1 MKNFITIL
9 MLLIF
14 TSVTFSQEKHAITV
28 DDLWNMKR
36 IGSYDIAPN
45 GYKIVFDLTTYDME
59 ENKGQTNIW
68 LINSDGTNPKLIIES
83 ASTPSFLN
91 DGSKIQYSK
100 KEQIF
105 ISNIDGTDEKQLT
118 DFYSGVSGAEL
129 SIDQGNLLFSSQV
142 YADCTTQECN
152 EKKDVE
158 RKESKVKAEIFTE
171 LMYRHWNDWRGPKIS
186 HLFMFNIE
194 NNIYTDLTLNSKSDV
209 PPLALG
215 SSKDFSF
222 SPTGTEVAFSM
233 NPDPILA
240 TSTNN
245 EIFTINLAE
254 VKENEKTPYKKISTS
269 AGNDNHPVYSP
280 DGKYL
285 AYCSMERAGF
295 EADKQRI
302 MLYNRITEETINLT
316 GNYDLSA
323 GQIVWA
329 KDSKSIYFTA
339 ANKIYNSIFKIEVT
353 SKLISTVVES
363 VVASSLMLS
372 SDGKTLYFKNQKST
386 LPYEI
391 FAVNT
396 DKSSFRKITD
406 VNGKLLSTI
415 EMNNVETFWC
425 EGAEEAKVQSILL
438 KPPFFESSKK
448 YPMMFLIHGG
458 PQGHW
463 EDDFHYRWNLQ
474 MFASQ
479 GYVVV
484 ATNPRGSTGYG
495 QKFTDEISG
504 DWGGKPYVD
513 LMNSYDYAVN
523 NYSYIDK
530 ENTFASGASYG
541 GYMINWI
548 EGHTDRFNALVCHA
562 GVFNLTSMYGT
573 TEELWF
579 PEWENGGTP
588 WENRALYEKW
598 SPHMFVE
605 NFKTPMLVAHGAND
619 FRVPFGQAM
628 ELFTAL
634 QKMNVESKLLYFP
647 DEYHF
652 VTKPQNAKLWWNTI
666 YEWLDQHKKEVSIP

>member
-1 MKNFITIL
+1 MKNFMTVLFLI
-9 MLLIF
+9 IF
-14 TSVTFSQEKHAITV
+14 TSLTIAQEKHALSV

-36 IGSYDIAPN
+36 IGSYDVSPDGN
-45 GYKIVFDLTTYDME
+45 KIVFDLTTYDME
-59 ENKGQTNIW
+59 KNKGQTNLW
-68 LINSDGTNPKLIIES
+68 LINNDGTNLKQIVES
-83 ASTPSFLN
+83 ASTPIFLN
-91 DGSKIQYSK
+91 DGSRIYYSK
-100 KEQIF
+100 NEQVF
-105 ISNIDGTDEKQLT
+105 TSKLDGSDEKQLT

-129 SIDQGNLLFSSQV
+129 SIDQNNLLFSSKV

-152 EKKDVE
+152 EKKDLE
-158 RKESKVKAEIFTE
+158 RTESKVKAEIFTE

-186 HLFMFNIE
+186 HLFMLDIE
-194 NNIYTDLTLNSKSDV
+194 KNIYTDLILNSKSDI

-222 SPTGTEVAFSM
+222 SPTGTEVAFAM
-233 NPDPILA
+233 NPDSILA

-245 EIFTINLAE
+245 EIFTINLVDVE
-254 VKENEKTPYKKISTS
+254 GNNKTPYTKISLS
-269 AGNDNHPVYSP
+269 KGNDNHPVYSP
-280 DGKYL
+280 NGKYL

-302 MLYNRITEETINLT
+302 MLYNRITKETINLT

-323 GQIVWA
+323 GQILWS

-339 ANKIYNSIFKIEVT
+339 ANKIYNSIFKIEVA
-353 SKLISTVVES
+353 SKLISTVIES
-363 VVASSLMLS
+363 VVAADLQLS
-372 SDGKTLYFKNQKST
+372 YDGKTLYFKNQKST
-386 LPYEI
+386 LPHEI

-396 DKSSFRKITD
+396 DKSNFRKITD

-425 EGAEEAKVQSILL
+425 EGAEEAKVQSIIL
-438 KPPFFESSKK
+438 KPPFFDSSKK

-474 MFASQ
+474 MFAAQ

-523 NYSYIDK
+523 NFSFIDK

-579 PEWENGGTP
+579 PEWENGGAP
-588 WENRALYEKW
+588 WENRDLYEKW

-605 NFKTPMLVAHGAND
+605 NFKTPILVVHGAFD

-634 QKMNVESKLLYFP
+634 QKMKVESKMLYFP

-652 VTKPQNAKLWWNTI
+652 VTKPQNAKLWWNSI
-666 YEWLDQHKKEVSIP
+666 YEWLDQHKK